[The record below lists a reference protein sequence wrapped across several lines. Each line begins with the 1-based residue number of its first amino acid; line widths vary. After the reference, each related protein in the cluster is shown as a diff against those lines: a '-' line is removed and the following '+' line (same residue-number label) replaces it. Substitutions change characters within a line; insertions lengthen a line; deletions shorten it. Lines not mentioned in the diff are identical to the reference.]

1 MPDEIPEA
9 DALEQAT
16 TATPSSLAAAPPEP
30 SVPVEANEADA
41 AEQLVEVEFEFDDDY
56 DR

>member
-41 AEQLVEVEFEFDDDY
+41 AEQLVEVEFDDDY